1 MAGSPCC
8 PFLST
13 ALTKVSGCSSIC
25 PITLCPEEDQPGT
38 GRALG
43 CSSLLQTLSFF
54 PLISLSHSHKGCLCA
69 PLPPYTAAN
78 TFLQLLAALIKL
90 GLPCKCPRETFS
102 YGSSILSS
110 LDFNIVF
117 SLYFH
122 HRDILKSGGTAVD
135 AAIAGLICTSVMNP
149 QSSGLG
155 GGVVFTIYNA
165 STGTVEVINARET
178 VPRVFPQD
186 LLSGC
191 NGGFPI
197 GSRWIA
203 VPGELRGYEEAHK
216 RHGRLPWKALF
227 EPTIKLLSDP
237 LTISPVMAK
246 IMDNQ
251 NFTSPGKSLCPLIC
265 DGQRFLKCGET
276 FRWPALQQ
284 TLRAVAENGATA
296 FYEGHIGQALVEDIR
311 KAGSTISLEDL
322 QAYKAEVVA
331 WELRLGLN
339 PASAAPQSL
348 STRAESS
355 PGFLAPQR
363 KPCLCFGDTSSVS
376 LLRLQ
381 VPVGTM
387 LSDKIAEL
395 VRGRI
400 DAQGDHPLSHYNLLE
415 AIYNHQYESK
425 GTSHIS
431 VLAADGSAVSATSTI
446 NYPPRIRFTGH
457 MVDKLVCLSNPLK
470 SHTGRITLSA
480 CALGEK
486 PPSAMVPSILISKTG
501 DTLVIGGAGGAWIIS
516 ATAMAIINKLWFGN
530 DLEHAI
536 SAPIMH
542 TKGVSVLF
550 EEHFSE
556 EVRSGLL
563 ERGHKEEKPEF
574 AMNVV
579 QGVSKEGKCISAYS
593 DRRKLGK
600 SAGY

>member
-1 MAGSPCC
+1 QCRGIDMSTGKICC
-8 PFLST
+8 LVLLT
-13 ALTKVSGCSSIC
+13 LGVLAVVVALVVILNQPKCGPQHYLHGAVAADTETCSVI
-25 PITLCPEEDQPGT
+25 G
-38 GRALG
+38 
-43 CSSLLQTLSFF
+43 
-54 PLISLSHSHKGCLCA
+54 
-69 PLPPYTAAN
+69 
-78 TFLQLLAALIKL
+78 
-90 GLPCKCPRETFS
+90 
-102 YGSSILSS
+102 
-110 LDFNIVF
+110 
-117 SLYFH
+117 
-122 HRDILKSGGTAVD
+122 RDILKSGGTAVD

-322 QAYKAEVVA
+322 QAYKAEV
-331 WELRLGLN
+331 
-339 PASAAPQSL
+339 
-348 STRAESS
+348 SS
-355 PGFLAPQR
+355 PLNITLNSHTTVFSPGPPMGGAVLMFILKILEGKLGYKLHEASLATPKEKVETYHRIAEALKFAPQR

-457 MVDKLVCLSNPLK
+457 MQGLCNNLPRSAEFLGVGQLPTSPT
-470 SHTGRITLSA
+470 SREITLSA